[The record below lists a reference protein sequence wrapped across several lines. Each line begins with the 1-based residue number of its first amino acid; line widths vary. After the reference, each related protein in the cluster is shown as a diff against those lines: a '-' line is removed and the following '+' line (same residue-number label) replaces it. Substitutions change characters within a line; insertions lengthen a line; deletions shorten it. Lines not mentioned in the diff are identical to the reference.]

1 VSVSPAIATTAAR
14 AADGTL
20 ATDGATGDALAGALR
35 EPGAAEPHSV
45 EPWEAAHPLLA
56 RWLEFLLV
64 GGGTLLVFPLS
75 WWLRRRFGAEP
86 ALLGAGFLT
95 FYAAYVVNDPHFSV
109 TYLLFYRD
117 VRRRALG
124 ADIGRAQRLRY
135 CLVAFVVPLVL
146 LSWAALALARHSAP
160 ALGWLIQLM
169 FLLVGWH
176 YVKQGFGVMTVLS
189 SRRGVKL
196 SPRERQILLFH
207 CYAGWAFA
215 WANPSVAAG
224 EFEEKGVVYWAVA
237 HPRWLELMTGTL
249 LGASTL
255 ALALLFAGK
264 WWRERQT
271 WPLAPLASFLVT
283 IWSWTIFSRFDP
295 LVQYLIPALHS
306 LQYFYFVWLLQSNR
320 ARAEEGP
327 PTFGRPRAARLGMLA
342 ACALGLGW
350 LLFRGAPTLLDELFV
365 PRLRRGEMPDA
376 LGSTPFFAA
385 FFVCVNLH
393 HYCMDYVI
401 WRRENPDTRFLR
413 SATRAP
419 LASPQIP
426 RLLS

>member
-1 VSVSPAIATTAAR
+1 VPTQPL
-14 AADGTL
+14 L
-20 ATDGATGDALAGALR
+20 A
-35 EPGAAEPHSV
+35 AAEPTQ
-45 EPWEAAHPLLA
+45 PLLA
-56 RWLEFLLV
+56 RCVEFLLV

-75 WWLRRRFGAEP
+75 WWLQQRFGTEP

-109 TYLLFYRD
+109 TYLLFYKD

-124 ADIGRAQRLRY
+124 ADISRAQRLRY
-135 CLVAFVVPLVL
+135 CIAGFVVPLA
-146 LSWAALALARHSAP
+146 LSCWSALALVQHSAP

-189 SRRGVKL
+189 ARRGVKL
-196 SPRERQILLFH
+196 SSRERQLLLFH
-207 CYAGWAFA
+207 CYAAWAFA

-237 HPRWLELMTGTL
+237 HPRWLELTTAAL
-249 LGASTL
+249 LATSTL
-255 ALALLFAGK
+255 ALGGLLLGK
-264 WWRERQT
+264 WRRERQT
-271 WPLAPLASFLVT
+271 WPLAPLASFLITV
-283 IWSWTIFSRFDP
+283 WSWTIYSRFDP

-306 LQYFYFVWLLQSNR
+306 LQYFYFVWLMQSNR

-327 PTFGRPRAARLGMLA
+327 PTFGRPLRARLGMLA
-342 ACALGLGW
+342 LCALGLGW

-365 PRLRRGEMPDA
+365 APLRRGEVPDS
-376 LGSTPFFAA
+376 LGQTPFFAA
-385 FFVCVNLH
+385 FFAGVNLH

-401 WRRENPDTRFLR
+401 WRRENPDTRFLLR
-413 SATRAP
+413 SATQFPTASGPTGSRQNDAP
-419 LASPQIP
+419 FAVDLAAQ
-426 RLLS
+426 REL